1 MIITILHVLAVV
13 LMVSGIFMM
22 LHVTPVDITQDLM
35 NMLRPANKLR
45 TMANDIQAHRQR
57 GGLYGELHRLRNT
70 MDATGRGKMF
80 PLAMSSVLAFAVLG
94 VVLSM
99 MLKNLWLMPTFVV
112 GLGSLPFLYMGSA
125 VNYYE
130 KTIRDELETALSII
144 TNAYIRTDDIV
155 VAVEE
160 NLEFIKP
167 PLRKTFEQFVSDSVV
182 MPSVKEIIV
191 RLRDRLSD
199 QVFYEWCTILLQC
212 QDDRTLKEN
221 LQPTLS
227 KLTDI
232 RLINSQIE
240 AVIATSKTEYYAL
253 VAFVV
258 VSFPLLE
265 FFSPGAMDLLLHTGI
280 GKFLIG
286 IVSFVVLMSYF
297 RMRQVTRPVDF
308 NSR

>member
-1 MIITILHVLAVV
+1 MLNDLLNIISVV
-13 LMVSGIFMM
+13 FMVIGIFMM
-22 LHVTPVDITQDLM
+22 LRVTPVDITQDLM
-35 NMLRPANKLR
+35 NLLRPADKLR
-45 TMANDIQAHRQR
+45 TLANDVQANRQR
-57 GGLYGELHRLRNT
+57 GGLYGELHRIRNT
-70 MDATGRGKMF
+70 MEATGRGKMF
-80 PLAMSSVLAFAVLG
+80 PLAMSSVLGLAVLG
-94 VVLSM
+94 VIFCM
-99 MLKNLWLMPTFVV
+99 MLNNYWLLPTFVV

-167 PLRKTFEQFVSDSVV
+167 PLRKTFEKFVQDSVV
-182 MPSVKEIIV
+182 MASNKEIIV

-240 AVIATSKTEYYAL
+240 AVIATAKTEYFAL
-253 VAFVV
+253 VGFTA
-258 VSFPLLE
+258 VSLPLLE
-265 FFSPGAMDLLLHTGI
+265 VFSPGALDLLWNSGF

-286 IVSFVVLMSYF
+286 LVSFVVLLTYF
-297 RMRQVTRPVDF
+297 RMRHVTRPVDF